1 MELTII
7 IPALNEA
14 GSISEL
20 ISGVREHVG
29 KKVSSF
35 ELLVIDGGS
44 KDDTVTKA
52 EDAGARVLQQKAPG
66 YGGALVEG
74 FKAARGKYVLTM
86 DADLSHPV
94 EVFDALWKNR
104 DKEDLVIASRY
115 VSGGGADMPFYRY
128 VLSRILNFVFSKL
141 LSVPV
146 RDLSSGFRLYR
157 ADVLKTIS
165 IENRD
170 FAVLEEI
177 LVKFIID
184 GRKVGEVPFHYRP
197 RKSGS
202 SKARLF
208 RFALS
213 YLKTLGK
220 MMSLKDSKPR

>member
-20 ISGVREHVG
+20 LSDVREHVG
-29 KKVSSF
+29 KRVSSF
-35 ELLVIDGGS
+35 ELLVVDGGS
-44 KDDTVTKA
+44 RDDTVQKS
-52 EDAGARVLQQKAPG
+52 EEAGARVLRQKTPG
-66 YGGALVEG
+66 YGSALAQG
-74 FKAARGKYVLTM
+74 FEAAGGKYVLTM

-104 DKEDLVIASRY
+104 DKDDLVIASRY
-115 VSGGGADMPFYRY
+115 VSGGSADMPFYRY

-146 RDLSSGFRLYR
+146 RDLSSGFRLYKGNL
-157 ADVLKTIS
+157 LKTMS
-165 IENRD
+165 IESRD
-170 FAVLEEI
+170 FNALEEI
-177 LVKFIID
+177 LVKFII
-184 GRKVGEVPFHYRP
+184 GGHKVGEVPFHYRP

-220 MMSLKDSKPR
+220 MMSLKNSQPR